1 MRRARPGRHGAVILH
16 TAPASAIRMRH
27 PGHVGARRACGV
39 AGPSGT
45 AQHEE
50 VPYRTR
56 GRSAGAGA
64 SVCPAPDEERAH
76 DLQPPRTAR
85 YPAGPPVAQLAV
97 QLNVDPIDP
106 DRCDPYT
113 RCRVITMNGIEVEA
127 ILFSHQLARNTV
139 DPEIK
144 RQLAQ
149 TRYIEA
155 QQQKAVNWLLPGLSS
170 VLETTIAY
178 EQVAVDLTAWVA
190 RMEPDPYLKQAYQ
203 FGVLEDFDHLYRYAN
218 LYEMIEH
225 RKAESI
231 VDNLTEV
238 MPGRP
243 TRYHHRDPVDNV
255 RDPYAKDQADPLSKL
270 HALTIMSTE
279 QQTMNFYMNTGP
291 TYMEPIARQLYQEIG
306 LIEEEHVTHYES
318 LVDPGETWWEQ
329 LVNHEYN
336 ECYLYYS
343 FMEQESDPK
352 VKAIWELHL
361 NMELEHLHI
370 ACDLMRRLDGREP
383 AEVLAPALPNVLT
396 FEPNKAYLRELLDTQ
411 MDLTTLGAGYVR
423 EAHERFEKM
432 QETIHGGENPPS
444 DRVMHEHDDMFGR
457 EYRVQTEGEHPDPAQ
472 REK

>member
-1 MRRARPGRHGAVILH
+1 MTFNPLE
-16 TAPASAIRMRH
+16 
-27 PGHVGARRACGV
+27 
-39 AGPSGT
+39 
-45 AQHEE
+45 Q
-50 VPYRTR
+50 R
-56 GRSAGAGA
+56 GIPLDRQLRSWR
-64 SVCPAPDEERAH
+64 E
-76 DLQPPRTAR
+76 
-85 YPAGPPVAQLAV
+85 
-97 QLNVDPIDP
+97 LNVAPIDP
-106 DRCDPYT
+106 DAADPYT
-113 RCRVITMNGIEVEA
+113 RCRIIAMNGIETEA
-127 ILFSHQLARNTV
+127 IFFGHHLARNCDDLETKQQLAR
-139 DPEIK
+139 
-144 RQLAQ
+144 

-155 QQQKAVNWLLPGLSS
+155 QQQKAVNWLLPGVSS

-190 RMEPDPYLKQAYQ
+190 RMEPDPYLKQAYE

-231 VDNLTEV
+231 VDGLTEV

-243 TRYHHRDPVDNV
+243 TPMHHRNPVDNV
-255 RDPYAKDQADPLSKL
+255 REPYDRTTANPLSKL
-270 HALTIMSTE
+270 HALTIMSAE

-361 NMELEHLHI
+361 NMELEHLRV
-370 ACDLMRRLDGREP
+370 ACDLMRRNDGREP
-383 AEVLAPALPNVLT
+383 EEVLAPALPNVLT
-396 FEPNKAYLRELLDTQ
+396 FEPNKAYLRELLETQ
-411 MDLTTLGAGYVR
+411 MDLTTLGTGYVR
-423 EAHERFEKM
+423 EAHERFEQM
-432 QETIHGGENPPS
+432 QERIHEGEAPPS
-444 DRVMHEHDDMFGR
+444 DRVMAQHQEMFGR
-457 EYRVQTEGEHPDPAQ
+457 DYREETEGPHPVDPQ
-472 REK
+472 R